1 MVEFTL
7 PRVDHFEVFHTYWRT
22 LARDAGGVP
31 ARTAFSPAA
40 VKDLLPFVFIIERR
54 TPDELHVRL
63 AGSAIEQ
70 VLGFGTTGKNY
81 LEVCNE
87 ADAPFFKQA
96 FTDMTSVP
104 CGGFF
109 RRDIHMTN
117 GEIYSLTTGC
127 LPFADEE
134 GNMRYVIGVVGVG
147 NNLVLTAYAPPVLDF
162 SNITAH
168 HYIDVGFGL
177 PDEIPALPPAK
188 VIRPDM

>member
-7 PRVDHFEVFHTYWRT
+7 PRADHFEVFHNYWRT
-22 LARDAGGVP
+22 LASDAGGVP

-40 VKDLLPFVFIIERR
+40 LKDLLPFIFIIERR
-54 TPDELHVRL
+54 TADDLHIRL

-81 LEVCNE
+81 LEVCNK

-96 FTDMTSVP
+96 FTGMAETP

-109 RRDIHMTN
+109 RRDIHMAG
-117 GEIYSLTTGC
+117 GEIYALNTRC
-127 LPFADEE
+127 LPFTDKE
-134 GNMRYVIGVVGVG
+134 GNVRYMIGVAGVG
-147 NNLVLTAYAPPVLDF
+147 NNFVLTAYDPPVLDF

-177 PDEIPALPPAK
+177 PAADVPLPPAK
-188 VIRPDM
+188 NTRQDL